1 MTPSKTER
9 TSGSKQGEETGQ
21 PTSTLSILVN
31 FVRSMSLV
39 SLQIIV
45 AYLVSFS
52 RNLNLVLPNKA
63 SNLHHPSRS
72 DPTNTPLLVVVMG
85 T

>member
-1 MTPSKTER
+1 M
-9 TSGSKQGEETGQ
+9 
-21 PTSTLSILVN
+21 
-31 FVRSMSLV
+31 
-39 SLQIIV
+39 IV

-63 SNLHHPSRS
+63 FNLHHPSRS
-72 DPTNTPLLVVVMG
+72 DPTNTPLLVVVVG